1 MGQIALN
8 NEMVQQ
14 PEDETACPPKSE
26 ENLSDDEDEEFQFSD
41 LMDRLGAKKVLD
53 E

>member
-8 NEMVQQ
+8 NEMMQQ
-14 PEDETACPPKSE
+14 SETACPLKCKE
-26 ENLSDDEDEEFQFSD
+26 AMSDDEDEEFQFSN